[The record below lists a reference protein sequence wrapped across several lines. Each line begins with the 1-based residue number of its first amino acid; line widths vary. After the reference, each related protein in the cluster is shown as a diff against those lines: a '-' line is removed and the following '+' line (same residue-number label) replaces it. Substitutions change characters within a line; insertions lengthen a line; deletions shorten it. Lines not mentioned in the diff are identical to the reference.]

1 MSEEKEVIESQ
12 ESKDQKETNKEL
24 SKPSNFDLESIL
36 GEDLYQFYLNNKKQS
51 IGIVIGLALVIVA
64 FLGYK
69 FVYMDMFV
77 IPTQKESVEKI
88 WQAEAKAFDQQDWAT
103 AINGDSLGFFSGF
116 KKISEEYSGYK
127 GGDVAKYNLGI
138 SYLNNREYENAIKT
152 LKKVT
157 FEDELLGT
165 ISLGAIGDAL
175 LQLGNVS
182 DALVYYTKAFKR
194 RDNDMTSPIY
204 MMKAALCHE
213 VENNYDEAIKI
224 YKDVFTIY
232 PNSTYSIN
240 AEKYMESLKLGK
252 PVYEF
257 ETSKSE

>member
-1 MSEEKEVIESQ
+1 MSSVFCV
-12 ESKDQKETNKEL
+12 DMH
-24 SKPSNFDLESIL
+24 
-36 GEDLYQFYLNNKKQS
+36 QFYINNKKQS
-51 IGIVIGLALVIVA
+51 VAIVIGLAAVIVA

-69 FVYMDMFV
+69 FVYMDMIV
-77 IPTQKESVEKI
+77 IPTQEESIEKI
-88 WQAEAKAFDQQDWAT
+88 WQAEAKAFDQQDWTT

-127 GGDVAKYNLGI
+127 GGEVAKYNLGI

-182 DALVYYTKAFKR
+182 DALVYYTKAYKR

-224 YKDVFTIY
+224 YKDVFTKY
-232 PNSTYSIN
+232 PNSTYSLN
-240 AEKYMESLKLGK
+240 AEKYMESLKLGN
-252 PVYEF
+252 PVYQF
-257 ETSKSE
+257 KTSSAE